1 MKKKIVTIHWSA
13 SEMDPWTTELEIIK
27 IKDNEI
33 IAKTDDTRIIRQH
46 KTDENGNI
54 IFSIDKS
61 YGATDLYHGYE
72 MLAYVVNDEL
82 FK

>member
-1 MKKKIVTIHWSA
+1 MEKKIVTIHWSA

-46 KTDENGNI
+46 SK
-54 IFSIDKS
+54 
-61 YGATDLYHGYE
+61 
-72 MLAYVVNDEL
+72 
-82 FK
+82 